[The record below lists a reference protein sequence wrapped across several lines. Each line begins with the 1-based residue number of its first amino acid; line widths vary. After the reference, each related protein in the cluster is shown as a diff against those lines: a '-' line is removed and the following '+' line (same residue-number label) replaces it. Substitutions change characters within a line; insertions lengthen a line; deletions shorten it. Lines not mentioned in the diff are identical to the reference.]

1 MRKEMKNH
9 RMVSSSRNQVFSW
22 TNALRNYEIVI
33 GRKLLV
39 SRRLMSLSRW
49 RKKLKLRERN
59 RKQLLL
65 EDTTIVEDG
74 FCIWFLMLW
83 KSCQV
88 LPLQLFI
95 NDFELPRPKGSSV
108 ITESR
113 SRPPPPT
120 QDELQVLL
128 VLVARRKER
137 CAESGWESTGTS
149 RQARNACSRRRRADP
164 WAVLCRAGP
173 AGPAEAIMQ
182 SRCGLEC
189 QDSRISAGQVR

>member
-1 MRKEMKNH
+1 MQNLVVTTTTKGKKKEQ
-9 RMVSSSRNQVFSW
+9 SS
-22 TNALRNYEIVI
+22 
-33 GRKLLV
+33 
-39 SRRLMSLSRW
+39 
-49 RKKLKLRERN
+49 
-59 RKQLLL
+59 
-65 EDTTIVEDG
+65 
-74 FCIWFLMLW
+74 
-83 KSCQV
+83 
-88 LPLQLFI
+88 
-95 NDFELPRPKGSSV
+95 RPKGSSV

-149 RQARNACSRRRRADP
+149 RQARNACRRRRRADP

-189 QDSRISAGQVR
+189 QDENLCWTSALIVIFSTTLLDKNLTPPSLRLHPSLHRVKVHWCRLVDRSRASTRGIGPTQ